1 MKCGTIQP
9 IYEIGKIAQKY
20 GVAFHTDAVQAIGN
34 IRIDVNELGIDLL
47 SMSAHKFYGPKGT
60 GVLYARRGIAFEP
73 LIDGGGQES
82 GKRAGTEN
90 VAGIVG
96 TGVAIEKAYAN
107 FEEKNTKIQ
116 SLRDYYISRI
126 EK

>member
-1 MKCGTIQP
+1 MKLGELHKNMGLLFIQTQC
-9 IYEIGKIAQKY
+9 KQL
-20 GVAFHTDAVQAIGN
+20 
-34 IRIDVNELGIDLL
+34 VNELGIDLL

-96 TGVAIEKAYAN
+96 TGVAIEDRK
-107 FEEKNTKIQ
+107 
-116 SLRDYYISRI
+116 SVV
-126 EK
+126 